1 MAVFRCES
9 CGAPLDFTEGF
20 RILYCPYCGT
30 KQTLPEESVH
40 SLNEAAKISTTLQRG
55 FMLLEEGAFRK
66 AGRYFDR
73 VLDADPA
80 NGRAYLGRL
89 MAVAEASNHVELAEI
104 LRDGRDNLEAWKN
117 IDAVNSLLAKT
128 LEFAPDEMRDVFS
141 TDFYDA
147 SALMK
152 RGKYK
157 EALAAFWRLKN
168 YHPDAAVKAEEC
180 CKHLNTTT
188 DDVLSKELEDAEKAS
203 AMMLQ
208 AGNRA
213 LDLSLEN
220 FSGKYSDAEGLET
233 VRREIREI
241 LDMYYEAFG
250 VLGQVRIIPM
260 YRQFMKNDYR
270 DFAFNAEQ
278 LTVYLQP
285 SFIDYVDA
293 SESEKRKFLDDVHA
307 MLDEACKYIEAHDK
321 YNPSGSQYA
330 KFREDLRS
338 ELDEYEASRIV
349 QSSAIEESSANQ
361 QESEVRNTKS
371 ISKWLLYILLALPLA
386 FIIYVLLGLW
396 TA

>member
-1 MAVFRCES
+1 MN
-9 CGAPLDFTEGF
+9 T
-20 RILYCPYCGT
+20 
-30 KQTLPEESVH
+30 
-40 SLNEAAKISTTLQRG
+40 
-55 FMLLEEGAFRK
+55 
-66 AGRYFDR
+66 
-73 VLDADPA
+73 
-80 NGRAYLGRL
+80 
-89 MAVAEASNHVELAEI
+89 
-104 LRDGRDNLEAWKN
+104 
-117 IDAVNSLLAKT
+117 LLART

-293 SESEKRKFLDDVHA
+293 SESEKRNFLDDVHA
-307 MLDEACKYIEAHDK
+307 MFDEACKYIEANDK

-361 QESEVRNTKS
+361 QGAEVRNTKS
-371 ISKWLLYILLALPLA
+371 ISKWLLYILIALPLA